1 MTMTKK
7 NLDYII
13 TKYADSKEFMREC
26 LQVQVAYL
34 FRKRQKRKAIEAEIA
49 RKAAIAEKKRIAAE
63 KERLR
68 LLKIHEERKNKK
80 RQVRAMLLETVQLF
94 FKKEDKRRED
104 ITAKERKKASSV
116 PGKKVP
122 SKNDIHIEPVTMAFK
137 QELFE
142 TCYKRIVKRIAA

>member
-63 KERLR
+63 KERQR
-68 LLKIHEERKNKK
+68 LAKIHEERKNKK
-80 RQVRAMLLETVQLF
+80 RQVRAMLTETV
-94 FKKEDKRRED
+94 
-104 ITAKERKKASSV
+104 
-116 PGKKVP
+116 
-122 SKNDIHIEPVTMAFK
+122 
-137 QELFE
+137 
-142 TCYKRIVKRIAA
+142 